1 MQNEEKGFI
10 VSMILAEVKTSKH
23 KSLYKAILP
32 LEINVDQIGKWF
44 SEDVLKSVHKKKK
57 KKKKKLPG
65 SPLGIRDPLHL
76 SVVFLPNNKV
86 LKLVIHC
93 LLIKYY
99 VSSYQWKSNGVIK

>member
-57 KKKKKLPG
+57 KKKKKT
-65 SPLGIRDPLHL
+65 SRL
-76 SVVFLPNNKV
+76 SVR
-86 LKLVIHC
+86 HTR
-93 LLIKYY
+93 
-99 VSSYQWKSNGVIK
+99 SSPPVRCIFTK